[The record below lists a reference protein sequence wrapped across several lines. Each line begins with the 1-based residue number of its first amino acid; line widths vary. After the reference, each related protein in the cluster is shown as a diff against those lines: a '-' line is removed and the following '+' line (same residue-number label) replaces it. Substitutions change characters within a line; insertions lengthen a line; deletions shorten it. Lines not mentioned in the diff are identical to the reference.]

1 MSSEPKESKSSDRLP
16 FEPASKK
23 PAKPKVSAPA
33 ASDRSPA
40 KSEKKSTTTRKPAR
54 ESSAIPEQVSKR
66 MGRRMAFFSGIP
78 TTFGVLTFLVSY
90 LLVTQFSV
98 KLPNVAVVLVSMGF
112 FGLGVV
118 GLSYGLLS
126 SSWDEE
132 RSGSLLGGEEF
143 STNVGRMTA
152 AWREA
157 RETARRNKS
166 ED

>member
-1 MSSEPKESKSSDRLP
+1 MSSEPKDPKSSDRLP
-16 FEPASKK
+16 FEPVSKK
-23 PAKPKVSAPA
+23 TAKPKVSAPA
-33 ASDRSPA
+33 ASNQSPA
-40 KSEKKSTTTRKPAR
+40 KSEKKSTTRQPAR
-54 ESSAIPEQVSKR
+54 ESSAIPEVVSKR

-78 TTFGVLTFLVSY
+78 TTFGMLTFLVSY
-90 LLVTQFSV
+90 LLVTQFAV

-132 RSGSLLGGEEF
+132 RVGSVLGGEEF
-143 STNVGRMTA
+143 STNIGRMTS

-157 RETARRNKS
+157 RATARQKKS
-166 ED
+166 QD